1 MRIEMRFA
9 VGVRTN
15 E

>member
-1 MRIEMRFA
+1 MRFA